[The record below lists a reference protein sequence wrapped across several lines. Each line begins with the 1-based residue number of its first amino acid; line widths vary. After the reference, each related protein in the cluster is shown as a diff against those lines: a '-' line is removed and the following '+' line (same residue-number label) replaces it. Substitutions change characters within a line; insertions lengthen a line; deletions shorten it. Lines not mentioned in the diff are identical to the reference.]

1 MKKAAVVLKSF
12 LLHSIFSLSPS
23 CQETFMSPREIYLKS
38 IPFPPFL
45 FFAITC
51 LRPYSLKPD
60 STNSLLTVLPDSN
73 LTCTLM
79 TLKCSLIKVCQLMSP
94 DARLK
99 L

>member
-1 MKKAAVVLKSF
+1 MNKAAVVLKSF

-23 CQETFMSPREIYLKS
+23 CQETFISPRKKYLKS
-38 IPFPPFL
+38 ILFPPFSL
-45 FFAITC
+45 PLPC
-51 LRPYSLKPD
+51 SRPYSLKPD

-73 LTCTLM
+73 PTCTLM
-79 TLKCSLIKVCQLMSP
+79 TLKCYLIKVCQLMSP